1 MKKEMFKKVKAAIL
15 SVFVLGVV
23 LFQCADAVSVMAADS
38 LFSGPSDE
46 HYSSIKN
53 ISSLNDYIGLSGDNA
68 LTSNDFIFVAEANNN
83 LYVYAMRK
91 VDSEKRNVKIS
102 NTFYYYLNQ
111 FLNLRGYVY
120 SDSDSSLEKYEYK
133 YLWFYVDSQN
143 NYKKC
148 QVTGDGR
155 DTFWVKQST
164 NTSSNRF
171 EINRTFSTKITEDAH
186 VVHLIFSNAS
196 SLACN
201 GTNYNTGFSGV
212 LGDIKYTASDDECG
226 FGDFLS
232 GGSGGSS
239 GSYDNELGHLQ
250 NIKYTALKTGNSSNT
265 GDSDYRFKVSYSLKT
280 STGVSLK
287 DEGVGVQWLVKLK
300 GGYETLMGEYNSLPT
315 VNSSYYHIMDKSNHF
330 YIDSGLYND
339 LVNEFRTSDVPFTA
353 SLKYTTYIYC
363 RPYRFSSSGNTYG
376 LWSRIDNK
384 GGVTTINN
392 GTTSTGDVSKESDGE
407 DDDFISESTSTNKP
421 EFGSGT
427 DWDDAESNAGP
438 TDSIGTVIG
447 NNFNFGDVLSI
458 FNSFKSGLGEF
469 IKAMGDF
476 PQLIA
481 KTFPFLPTFITSAI
495 GLGFLMAVVLRL
507 LGR

>member
-1 MKKEMFKKVKAAIL
+1 MKKEMFKKVKAVLL
-15 SVFVLGVV
+15 SVFILGIA
-23 LFQCADAVSVMAADS
+23 LIQSFESVEVQASVNQSAILAEIKDKTGLKIS
-38 LFSGPSDE
+38 ESDVYFYYRISDVYYCIRGFE
-46 HYSSIKN
+46 NETYSN
-53 ISSLNDYIGLSGDNA
+53 NFDVTVRVFLSQPN
-68 LTSNDFIFVAEANNN
+68 NNN
-83 LYVYAMRK
+83 LC
-91 VDSEKRNVKIS
+91 
-102 NTFYYYLNQ
+102 YLNFALYADIDTDDQ
-111 FLNLRGYVY
+111 IAFGYERGLS
-120 SDSDSSLEKYEYK
+120 SDSTNPVGNIGMRSIYYKTELGKCAVVETFRIPLSSINDIEVLSTNVESYKLPVNQDGVFSDGKFIKTGYSGTLKNNIYDSSK
-133 YLWFYVDSQN
+133 
-143 NYKKC
+143 
-148 QVTGDGR
+148 
-155 DTFWVKQST
+155 
-164 NTSSNRF
+164 
-171 EINRTFSTKITEDAH
+171 
-186 VVHLIFSNAS
+186 
-196 SLACN
+196 
-201 GTNYNTGFSGV
+201 
-212 LGDIKYTASDDECG
+212 DEN
-226 FGDFLS
+226 
-232 GGSGGSS
+232 GGSS
-239 GSYDNELGHLQ
+239 GTYDNELGYLQ
-250 NIKYTALKTGNSSNT
+250 NIKYTGLKTGNSVNT

-300 GGYETLMGEYNSLPT
+300 GGYETLMGQYNSLPT

-339 LVNEFRTSDVPFTA
+339 LVKEFRTSDVPFTA

-392 GTTSTGDVSKESDGE
+392 GTTSTGDVSKEADGE
-407 DDDFISESTSTNKP
+407 DDDFISESTNTNKP

-438 TDSIGTVIG
+438 TDSLGTVIN

>member
-1 MKKEMFKKVKAAIL
+1 MI
-15 SVFVLGVV
+15 SVLGMSNSVPV
-23 LFQCADAVSVMAADS
+23 FAAVSSGDVGLRYPLTDNLISVDDAVDIINSLGVEDTVTNKDYFFLIRSKSNNKSDTFAYIYRASQTAKHDYMPILFFHDEFDSKQDVYLTCKAIFGDSVYNCNPFIYSYVFASNQVGNSSFSDHRIYKNRFDDLRPDTIPNSFHSKATHSAS
-38 LFSGPSDE
+38 LEFGASTSV
-46 HYSSIKN
+46 
-53 ISSLNDYIGLSGDNA
+53 SGDYEILCSTLPVVYQYGDSSTFFEK
-68 LTSNDFIFVAEANNN
+68 LTSG
-83 LYVYAMRK
+83 
-91 VDSEKRNVKIS
+91 S
-102 NTFYYYLNQ
+102 
-111 FLNLRGYVY
+111 
-120 SDSDSSLEKYEYK
+120 
-133 YLWFYVDSQN
+133 
-143 NYKKC
+143 
-148 QVTGDGR
+148 
-155 DTFWVKQST
+155 
-164 NTSSNRF
+164 
-171 EINRTFSTKITEDAH
+171 
-186 VVHLIFSNAS
+186 
-196 SLACN
+196 
-201 GTNYNTGFSGV
+201 
-212 LGDIKYTASDDECG
+212 
-226 FGDFLS
+226 S
-232 GGSGGSS
+232 GGSSGGGSS
-239 GSYDNELGHLQ
+239 GSYDNELGYLQ